1 MIRVLS
7 AKEVNEVSGGKADFS
22 RVTSRVDSTARIV
35 SVGYNDRWLNS
46 ARRIFMYNAL
56 FR

>member
-1 MIRVLS
+1 MMRVLS

-22 RVTSRVDSTARIV
+22 KVTARVDSTAEIV
-35 SVGYNDRWLNS
+35 SVGRPNRWLAF
-46 ARRIFMYNAL
+46 ARRVFMYNAL